1 MPTRS
6 PGRQGGREEGHRL
19 SDPLRWMGEG
29 HRGTWEA
36 SSDGPRRGLRRGVG
50 GGGGPTHP
58 RTSWVLYLDP
68 ETQATNK
75 SVSLHGSG
83 SPVYC
88 AAGGKGSG
96 HQGGRGWAPSHHP
109 ISFCNTSLAVA
120 GPPHLPRSLAGI
132 LWPLPKR
139 ECEAPLGEWP
149 SRPEATG
156 SDVRRGGVDDPEASG
171 FWPVLRLGIWP
182 SQAPLLPVAW
192 TSRPCLRHHV
202 PRTAH
207 FTHDSTIKA
216 AALDSPRGKA

>member
-1 MPTRS
+1 MCGGAGGLGRKERAQVHMRQESGRLTSHLVPARS

-36 SSDGPRRGLRRGVG
+36 SSHGPRRGLRRGVG

-58 RTSWVLYLDP
+58 RTSWVLYVDP
-68 ETQATNK
+68 GTQATNK

-83 SPVYC
+83 SPVDG

-120 GPPHLPRSLAGI
+120 GPLTCPGASL
-132 LWPLPKR
+132 
-139 ECEAPLGEWP
+139 
-149 SRPEATG
+149 G
-156 SDVRRGGVDDPEASG
+156 SMAS
-171 FWPVLRLGIWP
+171 
-182 SQAPLLPVAW
+182 SQEGA
-192 TSRPCLRHHV
+192 
-202 PRTAH
+202 
-207 FTHDSTIKA
+207 
-216 AALDSPRGKA
+216 